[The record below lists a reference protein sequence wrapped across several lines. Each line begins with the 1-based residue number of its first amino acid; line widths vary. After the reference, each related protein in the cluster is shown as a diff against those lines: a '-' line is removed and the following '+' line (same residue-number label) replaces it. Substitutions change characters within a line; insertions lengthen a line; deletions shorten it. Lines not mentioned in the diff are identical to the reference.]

1 MLYYNTIEKS
11 TLELLRQLQNAEM
24 FHPLRLVGGTNL
36 ALQIGHR
43 ISIDLDLFGV
53 LNEEGIDINASLKKI
68 GNVTQLKNSKNINI
82 YLLNGVKLDLVN
94 YPYPWLEDVVVQD
107 GLRLAHKNDI
117 AAMKVA
123 AITGRGTKK
132 DFIDIYFLLKEMP
145 LAKMLELYQKK
156 YHDGSLFMALK
167 SLIFFDDAEEEE
179 LPAMLMPVSW
189 SSVKSTILLAYR
201 DFEKDVR

>member
-1 MLYYNTIEKS
+1 MRY
-11 TLELLRQLQNAEM
+11 
-24 FHPLRLVGGTNL
+24 
-36 ALQIGHR
+36 
-43 ISIDLDLFGV
+43 ISYLFGV